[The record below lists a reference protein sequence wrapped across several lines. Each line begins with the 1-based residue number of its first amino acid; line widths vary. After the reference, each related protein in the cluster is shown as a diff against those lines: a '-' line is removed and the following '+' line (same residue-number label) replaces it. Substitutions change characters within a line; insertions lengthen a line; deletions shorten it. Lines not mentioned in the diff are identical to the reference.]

1 MAQAAV
7 IEFRRNLTR
16 RRFVAG
22 GAALAALPLLSRTSA
37 AAEVDVVVVGAGAAG
52 LSATRELLR
61 QGASVATLEASSR
74 VGGRAWTNLSL
85 FGVPYDVGAHWLH
98 HSEKNP
104 FVQYA
109 KDTGFTVYPA
119 PDAQTLHVGGREASE
134 EEYSAYDAAYE
145 DAVDA
150 IAAAGRRGR
159 DVSPASVV
167 PDAGRWHDLVHFAV
181 GPYEMAKDF
190 DAFSCVDWWN
200 SEDGTDSYCKEG
212 YGALVAHGARDLEVR
227 LSTRVQAIDWSGS
240 GVTVRTDRGRVRAR
254 ACIVTVSTGVLAS
267 GDIRFVPA
275 LPDEKVES
283 FHRISMGHYE
293 HIALFFDHNV
303 FGTGPDE
310 YLLYNAKSH
319 GAHSP
324 ALMGLLT
331 NVSGT
336 GLTLA
341 DVGGDFARD
350 LGKAD
355 GEAAIDF
362 ARSELREIFGGAI
375 DRHLV
380 KGHFTR
386 WGTNKLTRGSYASAE
401 PGAYRLRPVLRRPVG
416 DRVWFSGEAC
426 SAGDWATVHG
436 AHESGQNVARL
447 VAARIR

>member
-1 MAQAAV
+1 MGGARLRGAHT
-7 IEFRRNLTR
+7 ERRCAGVVDGAGL
-16 RRFVAG
+16 AG
-22 GAALAALPLLSRTSA
+22 GEMSEDPL
-37 AAEVDVVVVGAGAAG
+37 D
-52 LSATRELLR
+52 
-61 QGASVATLEASSR
+61 
-74 VGGRAWTNLSL
+74 
-85 FGVPYDVGAHWLH
+85 
-98 HSEKNP
+98 
-104 FVQYA
+104 
-109 KDTGFTVYPA
+109 
-119 PDAQTLHVGGREASE
+119 DAQRAAS
-134 EEYSAYDAAYE
+134 
-145 DAVDA
+145 
-150 IAAAGRRGR
+150 
-159 DVSPASVV
+159 
-167 PDAGRWHDLVHFAV
+167 
-181 GPYEMAKDF
+181 
-190 DAFSCVDWWN
+190 
-200 SEDGTDSYCKEG
+200 KEG

-240 GVTVRTDRGRVRAR
+240 GVTARTDRGRVRAS

-447 VAARIR
+447 VAAGIR